1 MLALRV
7 AAPGEPFGAWQPAVA
22 RGRRGLLLAPTA
34 NLALAYHAAVEHL
47 ARTLGDLDLPEPEP
61 EPETEPDLSPE
72 PEVVALPA
80 YQVVADIAHAHVP
93 AALRGIAGAR
103 FQWKLVEPA
112 SAGGA
117 DVLVAPEQPA

>member
-7 AAPGEPFGAWQPAVA
+7 AAPGEPFGAWQPAIA

-61 EPETEPDLSPE
+61 APAPELSPE

-103 FQWKLVEPA
+103 FQWKLVEP
-112 SAGGA
+112 GGA